1 MYKAIYEYQKIAKSM
16 RLKLSLTLKYD
27 KTSNNVFNNKL
38 VDKFKIE
45 GNDYL
50 KLTPYPL
57 LVIDIS
63 DKRSDSDWSPN
74 DSVSLNQYG
83 IFIVKRALKKMLENM
98 KTEDLFVYMDESL
111 VLNKSIAEDAIEK
124 FVVSNKHVMLSP
136 VVVTDDNE
144 EYEGISF
151 MINSYSNYALLTYE
165 EAEFLYDILCNTNLG
180 VLAIELMNISMN
192 LKTQHTR
199 EIKIEK
205 KPITEDD
212 NESDVNQASNFNNT
226 KQESAIPDI

>member
-16 RLKLSLTLKYD
+16 RLKVSLTLKYD
-27 KTSNNVFNNKL
+27 KTSNNSFNNKL

-57 LVIDIS
+57 LIIDIV

-124 FVVSNKHVMLSP
+124 FVVSNKHIMLSP

-165 EAEFLYDILCNTNLG
+165 ETEFLYDILCNTNLG

-212 NESDVNQASNFNNT
+212 SDSDINQSSNFNNT